1 LSDGKL
7 PRMLFNSYIYLL
19 LFLPV
24 SVLVYTLLRQ
34 RSSESS
40 LLWLNLCSF
49 FFYGWWNPA
58 YLPLLLGSIVMN
70 FYLGKQLSLYK
81 NQPMA
86 RYWLIIGITL
96 NLALLGYFKYTDFA
110 LANLNGLLGTTF
122 QPSGIILPLAIS
134 FFTFNQIAF
143 LVDAS
148 EGLAKEYRFNHYC
161 LFVTFFPHLLAGP
174 IVHHRELIP
183 QFSQTN
189 NTDDR
194 QRLWAAGITVI
205 SFGLFKK
212 VIFADS
218 LGYYADQV
226 FNGAS
231 IGAEMNTTDAWIG
244 TLAFTL
250 QVYFDFSAYCDI
262 AYGSALLFGIRLPQ
276 NFLSPY
282 KSANIIDFWKRWHM
296 TLGRFITSYIYTPLM
311 RTTINDVTFAKAMII
326 TLISMTLVGLWHGA
340 GWNYILFGALHGIM
354 LATNHLWRTLSPY
367 KKISSL
373 AGYQSLSIIFTF
385 FFVMLSLVLFRADS
399 LATAIVLYQQL
410 FNFQEWQWI
419 HHLHQP
425 VISDLARQ
433 LSIELHSMTKIL
445 PLMIFMTSWIFLMPN
460 LQQVMKDQ
468 EYAINHIPQAAT
480 RLTWRTNFR
489 WAILTALAF
498 AAGFMGTHE
507 TGNFIYFQF

>member
-1 LSDGKL
+1 
-7 PRMLFNSYIYLL
+7 MLFNSYIYLL
-19 LFLPV
+19 LFLPL
-24 SVLVYTLLRQ
+24 SVLGYTLLRQ

-58 YLPLLLGSIVMN
+58 YLPLLLASITAN
-70 FYLGKQLSLYK
+70 FYLGKQLSTRINTAAGK
-81 NQPMA
+81 
-86 RYWLIIGITL
+86 RWLIIGILL
-96 NLALLGYFKYTDFA
+96 NLGLLAYFKYTDFA
-110 LANLNGLLGTTF
+110 LANLNLLLGTTF
-122 QPSGIILPLAIS
+122 QSPGIILPLAIS

-148 EGLAKEYRFNHYC
+148 EGAVEEYRFNHYC

-183 QFSQTN
+183 QFSQASSAGN
-189 NTDDR
+189 R
-194 QRLWAAGITVI
+194 QQLWAVAITI
-205 SFGLFKK
+205 IAFGLFKK

-218 LGYYADQV
+218 LAHYADQV
-226 FNGAS
+226 FHGAA
-231 IGAEMNTTDAWIG
+231 IGADMNTTDAWIG
-244 TLAFTL
+244 MLAFTL

-311 RTTINDVTFAKAMII
+311 RTTIGGVTFTKAMII

-340 GWNYILFGALHGIM
+340 GWNYILFGAVHGLM
-354 LATNHLWRTLSPY
+354 LVINHLWRSLSLY
-367 KKISSL
+367 QKISTL
-373 AGYQSLSIIFTF
+373 RGYHILSISFTF

-399 LATAIVLYQQL
+399 LTAAIALYHQL
-410 FNFQEWQWI
+410 FNGLEWEWT

-433 LSIELHSMTKIL
+433 LSIELDPMAKIL
-445 PLMIFMTSWIFLMPN
+445 PLMICLTGWIFLMPN

-468 EYAINHIPQAAT
+468 EYATNYIPQPPT
-480 RLTWRTNFR
+480 RLVWQANYR
-489 WAILTALAF
+489 WAMLTATALVVAL
-498 AAGFMGTHE
+498 MGMQE
-507 TGNFIYFQF
+507 TGSFVYFQF